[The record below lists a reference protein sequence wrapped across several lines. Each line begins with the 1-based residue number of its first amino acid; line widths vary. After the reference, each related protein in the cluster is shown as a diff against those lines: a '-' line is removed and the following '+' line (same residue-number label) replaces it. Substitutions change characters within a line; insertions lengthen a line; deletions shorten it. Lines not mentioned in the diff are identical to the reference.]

1 MTKGRLAKSALGLSL
16 LALVACGSA
25 YALSA
30 EIGNTHISATATL
43 LPRTLPKQGGAP
55 ITLSSI
61 TRIGTSDGSP
71 PPGLEK
77 MEFLFDK
84 HGSLETKGVPVCTIA
99 KLEGTTPAAARKRCA
114 GALVGEGTGKA
125 EVDLPGRAPMVI
137 SSPISFFNAPP
148 VDGKPSLIAHA
159 YETVPSPKALLVPI
173 VIEKIKHGRY
183 GFRAEIQMPEIAGG
197 YGSPTLAEATVGRTF
212 KRGGKPVGYINA
224 YCSGGRLQ
232 VHGTLSFSSGD
243 FFPATLTSPC
253 HSPG

>member
-1 MTKGRLAKSALGLSL
+1 MRALRRILPLVGL
-16 LALVACGSA
+16 LALVACGTA

-30 EIGNTHISATATL
+30 DIGATHISATATL

-55 ITLSSI
+55 ITLSSV

-71 PPGLEK
+71 PPGLTK
-77 MEFLFDK
+77 MVFLLDK
-84 HGSLETKGVPVCTIA
+84 HGSIETKGVPVCTMA
-99 KLEGTTPAAARKRCA
+99 KLEGTTPALARKRCG

-125 EVDLPGRAPMVI
+125 EVNLPGHAPMEI

-148 VDGKPSLIAHA
+148 VGGNPSLIAHA
-159 YETVPSPKALLVPI
+159 YETVPTPKTLLVPI
-173 VIEKIKHGRY
+173 VIERVKHGRY
-183 GFRAEIQMPEIAGG
+183 GFQAQIELPEIAGG
-197 YGSPTLAEATVGRTF
+197 YGSPTLAEATLGHTF
-212 KRGGKPVGYINA
+212 KRGGKPTGYINA

-232 VHGTLSFSSGD
+232 VHGTLSFSDGD